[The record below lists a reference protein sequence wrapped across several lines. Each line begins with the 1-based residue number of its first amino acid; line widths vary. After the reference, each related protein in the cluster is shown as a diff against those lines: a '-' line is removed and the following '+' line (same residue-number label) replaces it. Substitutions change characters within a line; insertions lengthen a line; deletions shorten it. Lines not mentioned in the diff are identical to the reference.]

1 MKLMKLW
8 RTAAAG
14 CAVLLTAECI
24 PLLPQTAVMAANG
37 VVINEICTKNTTVAA
52 PNGQYYDY
60 VELYNPGSSAVSV
73 GGYGLSDNEANPLRY
88 VLPADASVPANG
100 FYVIYCGVSETDGIA
115 GASFGLSK
123 KGETVL
129 LSEPGGSILELHQL
143 DAMDDDTAF
152 GRVPDGSDTFAFLNT
167 LSPGAPNP
175 TGSVDQLAVTAPA
188 FSQESGFYASGFDL
202 TLTADAGTTI
212 YYTTDGSDPTLNSQQ
227 YHGAI
232 SVYDKSADANVY
244 AAERDISDGY
254 TPPASPVDKAMIVRA
269 IAADANG
276 NLSKIITKTYF
287 IGYSASDYA
296 MNMRVISLVTDPD
309 NLFDYENGIYVRG
322 KVFDDWRSSPDYS
335 PMTPS
340 YEQPANYTQ
349 SGREWERPAHI
360 TVFESGSAAY
370 TAEVGIRMHGGAT
383 RSAAQKS
390 FNLYARSDYGT
401 TKLEYDFFGGT
412 LTDVNGK
419 VIDKFD
425 KLTLRN
431 GGNDEKT
438 KIRDRLNQEMVAD
451 RAFGMQAQTECVV
464 FLDGEF
470 WGTYNIVEKLGKEYI
485 SDHFD
490 VKEKDVCMIKT
501 DELSDGSEQG
511 WADYEA
517 LKALAET
524 IDYTASSTYPELAE
538 IIDMQS
544 FADYM
549 ATEIILGNS
558 DFGDNNYC
566 LWKTESVDA
575 SRVYADGKW
584 HFILFDTEYGQGLY
598 GQSNAQSSILQSLR
612 QKKCWLSK
620 LFFGLLDNS
629 PKFQYL
635 FAVTY
640 FDLCNENYKPA
651 RVTARLDQ
659 LEQIYTTS
667 MIDTYDRF
675 SMVSGFGWGWGWG
688 GGQQTSADSELRNE
702 ISSIRSFWN
711 ERANAAKQQLLNE
724 MGNAIGRQTF
734 TLTLKNPAD
743 KGSVQLNT
751 LTLDCA
757 DGAWSGTYPTEC
769 MMLLHAVP
777 KAGYTFSHWEING
790 AEIVFDDTQLEPD
803 NSVALLAT
811 ENNVTV
817 EAVYG
822 DGATYTKADAQKLMD
837 YLLTK
842 TTLSKADAQRYDL
855 DGSGT
860 LTAKD
865 LTLLKRRI

>member
-1 MKLMKLW
+1 MRHLNLW
-8 RTAAAG
+8 RTAAAC

-37 VVINEICTKNTTVAA
+37 VVINEICTKNTTVSA

-60 VELYNPGSSAVSV
+60 IELYNPGSSAVSV
-73 GGYGLSDNEANPLRY
+73 GGYGLSDDEANPLRY

-100 FYVIYCGVSETDGIA
+100 FYVIYCGVAETDGIV

-123 KGETVL
+123 KGETVC
-129 LSEPGGSILELHQL
+129 LSDPNGSILELHQL
-143 DAMDDDTAF
+143 DALNDDTAF
-152 GRVPDGSDTFAFLNT
+152 GRVPDGSDTFAYLNT

-175 TGSVDQLAVTAPA
+175 TDSVDQLAVTAPA
-188 FSQESGFYASGFDL
+188 FSQESGFYASDFDL
-202 TLTADAGTTI
+202 TLSADAGTTI
-212 YYTTDGSDPTLNSQQ
+212 YYTIDGSDPTPGSQQ
-227 YHGAI
+227 YNGAI
-232 SVYDKSADANVY
+232 RVYDKSADANVY
-244 AAERDISDGY
+244 AAERDITDDY
-254 TPPASPVDKAMIVRA
+254 EPPSAPVDKAMIVRA
-269 IAADANG
+269 VAEDASG

-287 IGYSASDYA
+287 IGYSANDYT
-296 MNMRVISLVTDPD
+296 MNMRVISLVTDPN
-309 NLFDYENGIYVRG
+309 NLFDYETGIYVRG
-322 KVFDDWRSSPDYS
+322 KVFGDWLSSPEYS
-335 PMTPS
+335 PMIPN

-370 TAEVGIRMHGGAT
+370 SAEVGIRMHGGAT
-383 RSAAQKS
+383 RSAVQKS

-401 TKLEYDFFGGT
+401 AKLEYDFFGGA
-412 LTDVNGK
+412 LTDVKGK
-419 VIDKFD
+419 VIDSFD

-451 RAFGMQAQTECVV
+451 RAFGTQAQTECVV

-511 WADYEA
+511 WADYES
-517 LKALAET
+517 LKNLAQT
-524 IDYTASSTYPELAE
+524 ADYRAADTYAQLSD
-538 IIDMQS
+538 IMDMQS

-549 ATEIILGNS
+549 AVELILGNS

-566 LWKTESVDA
+566 LWKTETVDA

-584 HFILFDTEYGQGLY
+584 RFLLFDTEYGQGLY
-598 GQSNAQSSILQSLR
+598 GQSNAQSSVLQSLR
-612 QKKCWLSK
+612 QKNCWISQ
-620 LFFGLLDNS
+620 LFFGLLDNA
-629 PKFQYL
+629 PEFQQM
-635 FAVTY
+635 FARTY

-651 RVTARLDQ
+651 RVTERLSE
-659 LEQIYTTS
+659 LEQLYTAS
-667 MIDTYDRF
+667 MLDTYDRF
-675 SMVSGFGWGWGWG
+675 SLVWSWGWGALP
-688 GGQQTSADSELRNE
+688 SASGELRNE
-702 ISSIRSFWN
+702 ISDIRSFWN

-724 MGNAIGRQTF
+724 MSNAIGRQTF
-734 TLTLKNPAD
+734 TLTLTNPAA

-757 DGAWSGTYPTEC
+757 DGQWSGTYPSEC
-769 MMLLHAVP
+769 DITLQAMP
-777 KAGYTFSHWEING
+777 KAESFSHWEISG
-790 AEIVFDDTQLEPD
+790 AEIVSGSENADTVVLRA
-803 NSVALLAT
+803 SGS
-811 ENNVTV
+811 NVTV

-822 DGATYTKADAQKLMD
+822 EGAAYTKADAQKLLD
-837 YLLTK
+837 HLLTK
-842 TTLSKADAQRYDL
+842 TTLSKPDAQRYDL

-865 LTLLKRRI
+865 LTLLKHRI